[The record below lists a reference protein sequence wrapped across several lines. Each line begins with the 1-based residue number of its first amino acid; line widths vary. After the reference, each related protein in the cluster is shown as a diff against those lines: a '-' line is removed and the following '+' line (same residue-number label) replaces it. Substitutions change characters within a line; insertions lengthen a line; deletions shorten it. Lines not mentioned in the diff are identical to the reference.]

1 MLPAPSNAAQWSAQA
16 EQIRQRLIEN
26 TILHGWPQAWRTSP
40 PKFEDLGV
48 VPSGPGYRL
57 RKLRYEIVPG
67 FYTTALLY
75 EPAQLSGKAPGVLD
89 VMGHFGPGKAS
100 DFEQTLCINQ
110 ALRGMIAL
118 NPEWLDMGELQSKEN
133 SHSFSAHLNLMGAN
147 GVGLFYLAMR
157 KALDILY
164 DNPQVDRERIGVT
177 GLSGGGW
184 QTIMLSSLDPRVKV
198 AIPVA
203 GYETLLSPRHRRRHG
218 RHRRK
223 RHGSSGGPGLLDADG
238 HARSPPHLVDLQR
251 RGQLLLSRASG
262 EALCL

>member
-1 MLPAPSNAAQWSAQA
+1 MKRNLMIALIILVSAGYAQGQSDSEQVKSILARQLQPPEVVTYQLEQFLLEQVPALPAPSNAAQWSAQA

-26 TILHGWPQAWRTSP
+26 TILSGWPQGWRISP
-40 PKFEDLGV
+40 PRFEDLGI

-100 DFEQTLCINQ
+100 DFEQRLCINQ

-118 NPEWLDMGELQSKEN
+118 NPEWLDMGELRSKEN
-133 SHSFSAHLNLMGAN
+133 SHSFSAHLNLVGAD
-147 GVGLFYLAMR
+147 GVGLFFLAMR

-177 GLSGGGW
+177 GLSGGG
-184 QTIMLSSLDPRVKV
+184 
-198 AIPVA
+198 
-203 GYETLLSPRHRRRHG
+203 
-218 RHRRK
+218 
-223 RHGSSGGPGLLDADG
+223 
-238 HARSPPHLVDLQR
+238 
-251 RGQLLLSRASG
+251 
-262 EALCL
+262 